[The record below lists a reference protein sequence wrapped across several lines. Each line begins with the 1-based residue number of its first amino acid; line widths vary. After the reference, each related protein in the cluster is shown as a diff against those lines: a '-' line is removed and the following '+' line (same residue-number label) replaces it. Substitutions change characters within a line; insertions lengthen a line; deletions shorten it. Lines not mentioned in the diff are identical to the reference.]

1 MVKEAEENKE
11 ADQKRKDDIEVKNKA
26 QTYVDEI
33 NQTLTEKGDKTGRYS
48 EAAVDRPSGRSQR
61 RHPAKR
67 HQQAS
72 RNRRQT

>member
-33 NQTLTEKGDKTGRYS
+33 NQVLVEKGDKLDAT
-48 EAAVDRPSGRSQR
+48 Q
-61 RHPAKR
+61 K
-67 HQQAS
+67 QQLTALT
-72 RNRRQT
+72 R